1 MIAPNPLI
9 HPNTRKEHLW
19 VSRIVEST
27 LKRFDITLK
36 DKEKSSTGLVLE
48 MSDLPEERSKFTSVH
63 IPAIGD
69 LDDLKNKFKELDKQ
83 KKLDEAGRR
92 LECEK
97 LLEFIKQAHLRTDQ
111 TILTNSMKL
120 LSEGTDD
127 FLYNEIPSLNKS
139 QCSSMT
145 TMSKQVQISLHNNP
159 KQWMLKDFKVKD
171 VSSIPTDILTVSAGC
186 VLVCNEIEVNYLR
199 LMHDD
204 DNRSAANF
212 SLDIL
217 ETLKEAIIENWW
229 AVDDFIE
236 VDGALYQEESDNY
249 KFTDIRLHKHHA
261 ALIWGFLASFIESD

>member
-1 MIAPNPLI
+1 
-9 HPNTRKEHLW
+9 
-19 VSRIVEST
+19 
-27 LKRFDITLK
+27 
-36 DKEKSSTGLVLE
+36 
-48 MSDLPEERSKFTSVH
+48 MSDMPEERSKFTSVH
-63 IPAIGD
+63 IPAIGN
-69 LDDLKNKFKELDKQ
+69 LDDLKNKFKQLDKQ

-97 LLEFIKQAHLRTDQ
+97 LLEFIKQAHLHTDQ

-120 LSEGTDD
+120 LSEESDD
-127 FLYNEIPSLNKS
+127 FLYEEIPALNKS
-139 QCSSMT
+139 QISSAT

-171 VSSIPTDILTVSAGC
+171 ASSIPTDILTVSAGC

-217 ETLKEAIIENWW
+217 DTLKEEIIENWW

-236 VDGALYQEESDNY
+236 VDDALYQEEPDKY

-261 ALIWGFLASFIESD
+261 ALIWGFLASIIEGD